1 MDWTVLFL
9 VPRVP
14 LHMVCPPR
22 VVAYVWN
29 IGFVDYHRIVKLYKD
44 WTGLYSLLVPII
56 LPLNVLT
63 GMHGIVK

>member
-29 IGFVDYHRIVKLYKD
+29 IGFVDYRRIV
-44 WTGLYSLLVPII
+44 GLYED
-56 LPLNVLT
+56 
-63 GMHGIVK
+63 